1 MNSRR
6 FIAAPEAQPGA
17 SYWFKQAR
25 WKGITVNASTMSAL
39 GQKQTFRLVLGP
51 LYPRKRILGGDERS
65 CFELKTDIVG
75 WLGVVSS
82 A

>member
-1 MNSRR
+1 MALLMPQSGRR
-6 FIAAPEAQPGA
+6 PQH
-17 SYWFKQAR
+17 
-25 WKGITVNASTMSAL
+25 
-39 GQKQTFRLVLGP
+39 QKQTFRLVLGP